1 MSDRILVGFYA
12 IKLAA
17 DGKGADV
24 WTVTD
29 RRTAK
34 LVVVDGQP
42 LEFDEQADAEK
53 WARANSKAVRG

>member
-12 IKLAA
+12 IKLAT
-17 DGKGADV
+17 DGKGDDV
-24 WTVTD
+24 WTITD
-29 RRTAK
+29 RRTAR
-34 LVVVDGQP
+34 LVVIDGQP

>member
-1 MSDRILVGFYA
+1 MADRILVGFYA
-12 IKLAA
+12 VKLAT
-17 DGKGADV
+17 DGKGDDV

-42 LEFDEQADAEK
+42 LEFDEQSEAEK
-53 WARANSKAVRG
+53 WARANSKGARR